1 MARRARRDERAQAV
15 ALVRG
20 GMTQAAVAARFGV
33 SRQTVCSW
41 CNPRPP
47 KKRKPPKKRED
58 APPRRL
64 SEQALRAVE
73 MVRSGMSQ
81 SAVARLVG
89 VSTIWSAV
97 KTAAV
102 VRVREGMT
110 RKLAAYLASVTPG
123 MVSKWCAA
131 AGVPSPHQ
139 RPRRC
144 KAAGETFEKSREKQ

>member
-1 MARRARRDERAQAV
+1 
-15 ALVRG
+15 
-20 GMTQAAVAARFGV
+20 MTQAAVAARFGV

-89 VSTIWSAV
+89 VSSMSVSVWCRTAGIHIGRPRTISSAV

-102 VRVREGMT
+102 ARVREGVP
-110 RKLAAYLASVTPG
+110 RKLAAYLAGVTPG